1 MKTPMPEEISEAASK
16 GLLKELDWNFLV
28 KHKNS
33 KDKGGKNILHI
44 AASCNKLEELPKDI
58 MSEELF
64 MEKDDWGSTP
74 LHNACMSRRLSEVPK
89 EFLNTKTL
97 SVKDDVGNSVYHIAA
112 RFAGLCDIPKET
124 LSSIAKSLDKDDL
137 QYLID
142 YSEKLEQKD
151 ALITLLK
158 ESNKRKVIKN
168 LDSQKNKEVNIEI

>member
-33 KDKGGKNILHI
+33 KYKQGENILHI
-44 AASCNKLEELPKDI
+44 AASYKTLEEVPKDI

-64 MEKDDWGSTP
+64 MEKNDSGSTP
-74 LHNACMSRRLSEVPK
+74 LHNACRSRRLSEVPK

-97 SVKDDVGNSVYHIAA
+97 SVKDNAGNSVYHIAA
-112 RFAGLCDIPKET
+112 QFAELSSIPKET
-124 LSSIAKSLDKDDL
+124 LNSIAKSLDKDNL

-142 YSEKLEQKD
+142 YSEKLEQEE
-151 ALITLLK
+151 ALITLQK
-158 ESNKRKVIKN
+158 ESNKRKVIKT
-168 LDSQKNKEVNIEI
+168 LDSQKNKEINIDI